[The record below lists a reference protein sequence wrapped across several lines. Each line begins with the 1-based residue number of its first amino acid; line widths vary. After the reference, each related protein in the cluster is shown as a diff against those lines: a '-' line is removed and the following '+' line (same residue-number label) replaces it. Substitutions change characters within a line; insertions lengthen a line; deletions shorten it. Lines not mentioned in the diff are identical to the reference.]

1 MMRRIG
7 PLAVLLALTGAAAE
21 AQPRQTPWTE
31 RRCALYAQAW
41 SEALARFGTQ
51 GLAPVFLERHEAFL
65 ASGCQARLGACPR
78 SPQELALADAMTV
91 AAINAGAASTFPPFA
106 CRD

>member
-1 MMRRIG
+1 MRRACHAAG
-7 PLAVLLALTGAAAE
+7 ALLLLLAGVSE
-21 AQPRQTPWTE
+21 AQPRRTPWTE
-31 RRCALYAQAW
+31 QRCARYAEAW
-41 SEALARFGTQ
+41 SEALARFGTE
-51 GLAPVFLERHEAFL
+51 GLGRDFLARHEAFL
-65 ASGCQARLGACPR
+65 ASGCQTRLGVCPR